1 MPPPLPKQDEKAID
15 EELSFSHISYEM
27 VMDMIK
33 INAEMLFLKFISLI
47 LIKIDREMTW

>member
-33 INAEMLFLKFISLI
+33 NIRLALLG
-47 LIKIDREMTW
+47 DRI